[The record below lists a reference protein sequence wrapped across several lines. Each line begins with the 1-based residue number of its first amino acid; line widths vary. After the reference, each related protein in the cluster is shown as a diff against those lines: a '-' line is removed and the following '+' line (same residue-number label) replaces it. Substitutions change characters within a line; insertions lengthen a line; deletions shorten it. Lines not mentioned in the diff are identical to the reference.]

1 MNFLSTTIFKYVSHG
16 FLADCLAW
24 PWTKRKYERY
34 AKNYH
39 FMTLK
44 IRYSKFATGTLCCFL
59 ILWEMVDL
67 KVNMPRSQLVHRLT
81 GLTVL
86 ASGLFGNRP
95 FLIVR
100 L

>member
-1 MNFLSTTIFKYVSHG
+1 
-16 FLADCLAW
+16 
-24 PWTKRKYERY
+24 
-34 AKNYH
+34 
-39 FMTLK
+39 
-44 IRYSKFATGTLCCFL
+44 L

>member
-1 MNFLSTTIFKYVSHG
+1 MSYRQQSLNMYPMAFWLIVLRGRGLRENMNGMRKTI
-16 FLADCLAW
+16 
-24 PWTKRKYERY
+24 
-34 AKNYH
+34 
-39 FMTLK
+39 MTLK
-44 IRYSKFATGTLCCFL
+44 IRYSKFATGTLYCFLNL